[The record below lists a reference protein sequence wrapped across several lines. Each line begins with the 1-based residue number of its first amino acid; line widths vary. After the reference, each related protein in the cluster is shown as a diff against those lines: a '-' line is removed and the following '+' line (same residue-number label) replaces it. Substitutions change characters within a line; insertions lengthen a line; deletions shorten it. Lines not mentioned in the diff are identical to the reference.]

1 MKLTI
6 GLLNR
11 GLMILAGIAASTGA
25 VCAGDLV
32 TERFGMI
39 GVTFSETA
47 RLSAVLHPGAHQ
59 ECVVDMRFVD
69 SQNRTLVAAQKVR
82 LRPNIA
88 EFIDLSGTNAYM
100 WSGEHKIRPQ
110 VRALIT
116 PMFPATGCKVSQ
128 TLELFDSLSGKT
140 SIVVQPLP

>member
-1 MKLTI
+1 MKTTI

-11 GLMILAGIAASTGA
+11 GLIVLAGLAVTTGA
-25 VCAGDLV
+25 AFAGDLLI
-32 TERFGMI
+32 ERFGMI

-47 RLSAVLHPGAHQ
+47 RLNAVLQPGAHQ

-88 EFIDLSGTNAYM
+88 EFIDLPGTNAYM
-100 WSGEHKIRPQ
+100 WSGEHKTRPQ
-110 VRALIT
+110 VRAIIT

-128 TLELFDSLSGKT
+128 TLEVFDTLSGKT
-140 SIVVQPLP
+140 SVVVQPVP